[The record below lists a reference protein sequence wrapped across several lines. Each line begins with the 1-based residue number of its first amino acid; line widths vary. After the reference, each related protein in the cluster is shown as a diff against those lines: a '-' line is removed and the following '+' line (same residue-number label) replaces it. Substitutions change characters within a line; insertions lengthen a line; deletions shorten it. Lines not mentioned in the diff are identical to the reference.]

1 MRSFRC
7 YDNSDVIGTLLIKKF
22 SSLSNTAVVIAT
34 YFTLKLGKYWPWKTY
49 QDGNINEYYYR
60 TLNATEIGLFGE
72 FWAFR
77 TSQNYSQA
85 AITFQVVSHILFL
98 LLDLK
103 SFKYIVFFLSDVLF
117 RWWRDRERGSRARQ
131 DSIQCSF
138 IIQYLHTIVVQ
149 RRYNPL

>member
-7 YDNSDVIGTLLIKKF
+7 YDNSDVIGTLIIKKF

-49 QDGNINEYYYR
+49 QDGNVNEYYYR

-77 TSQNYSQA
+77 TSQNCSQA